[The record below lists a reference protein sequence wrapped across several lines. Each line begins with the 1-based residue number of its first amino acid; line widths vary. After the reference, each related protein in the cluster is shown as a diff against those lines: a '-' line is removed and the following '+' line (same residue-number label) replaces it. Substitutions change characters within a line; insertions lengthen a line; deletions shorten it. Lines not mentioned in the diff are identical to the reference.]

1 MSPLISGS
9 RVDWRE
15 QRDLSSPGRG
25 VSGLGEDAAGDT
37 ERWMAQI
44 FGSKGNRTW

>member
-25 VSGLGEDAAGDT
+25 VNGLGEDAAGGHREMDGT
-37 ERWMAQI
+37 DIW
-44 FGSKGNRTW
+44 K